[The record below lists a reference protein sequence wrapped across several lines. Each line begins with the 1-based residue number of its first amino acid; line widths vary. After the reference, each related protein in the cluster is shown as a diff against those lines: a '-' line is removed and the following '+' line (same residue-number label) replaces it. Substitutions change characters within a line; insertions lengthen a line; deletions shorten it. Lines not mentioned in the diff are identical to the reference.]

1 VKPKI
6 SVAVVVLNLSLVA
19 SVGHAQTVAVQQA
32 APTPASKSA
41 QHLQNA
47 TRMLND
53 VPSKPAGKDA
63 DDKIADL
70 RRHYA
75 ALVEAYRGEA
85 PGVELAVPATA
96 PSRGGNDR
104 DERRSSN
111 WKEIF
116 SDVERDLVKIV
127 GGGSS
132 LGPAT
137 GVVVAPVLPASADIA
152 ATPAPVGTAGTSAI
166 GGPAPG
172 TLDAAIANSPAT
184 AESSAANGQAQT
196 VPAPAAQAPAAAGR
210 GTTPPPS
217 PTAVTPP
224 AGTAE
229 AAIAQARAA
238 GVPVAPNVQPV
249 TRAEAPA
256 AGAAA
261 AEAGVVGFAA
271 TKLNPRGITDLDLEA
286 RRQLDQFRVQLE
298 LFYTEALNEA
308 VRKPV
313 IKD

>member
-1 VKPKI
+1 L
-6 SVAVVVLNLSLVA
+6 VVLNLSLVA
-19 SVGHAQTVAVQQA
+19 SVGQAQTVAVQQGT
-32 APTPASKSA
+32 PTPALKSA

-47 TRMLND
+47 TELLNN

-75 ALVEAYRGEA
+75 AMVAAYRGEA
-85 PGVELAVPATA
+85 PGVELAVPVTA
-96 PSRGGNDR
+96 PSQKGSDR
-104 DERRSSN
+104 EERTPSS
-111 WKEIF
+111 WKDIF

-137 GVVVAPVLPASADIA
+137 GVVVAPVLPASADIG

-172 TLDAAIANSPAT
+172 TLDAAIASSPAT
-184 AESSAANGQAQT
+184 AETPVANGQAQAA
-196 VPAPAAQAPAAAGR
+196 PAPEAPAAAGR
-210 GTTPPPS
+210 VTTPQPS

-249 TRAEAPA
+249 ARAEAPA
-256 AGAAA
+256 AGAVA
-261 AEAGVVGFAA
+261 AEAGVLGYAA
-271 TKLNPRGITDLDLEA
+271 TKLNPHGITDLDTDA

-313 IKD
+313 VKN